1 MESVSCTLHALK
13 VQRLELTEPIFE
25 SFCKDIVFF
34 KTSLSQR
41 SPVKVQLPLRVQF
54 STIFNTLLLQHF
66 GTKNTTRFVRPML
79 DLYSEACLKIP

>member
-54 STIFNTLLLQHF
+54 STIFNKLLLQHLWNY
-66 GTKNTTRFVRPML
+66 KH
-79 DLYSEACLKIP
+79 YQIC